1 MATQATDKAEIRF
14 YDPQDCDVKIGALQQ
29 HGDRQAA
36 VHCRVVEWTPERMV
50 SLSYYDPGLLLPR
63 HSHASDSLIYILDG
77 EVEIGGRRC
86 TPGTQI
92 VLPKHAP
99 IGPLIAGPEG
109 CTFLES
115 YAGDVTAKVEDAAG
129 FEQLLA
135 ERGVTMLAGGDLQ
148 PIEEA

>member
-1 MATQATDKAEIRF
+1 MATYDTSKAEIRF
-14 YDPQDCDVKIGALQQ
+14 YDPQDCDVAIGALQQ
-29 HGDRQAA
+29 HGERQAA
-36 VHCRVVEWTPERMV
+36 VHCKVMEWTPERMV
-50 SLSYYDPGLLLPR
+50 SLSYYDPGLVLPR

-92 VLPKHAP
+92 VLPKDAP

-115 YAGDVTAKVEDAAG
+115 YAGDVTAKVEDHEG
-129 FEQLLA
+129 FERLCG